1 MQDVWSLLFAC
12 LLVCRSAIFIDS
24 KRVGEGATHG
34 RRDKDMKNVEELEST
49 GAILIGCGLMS
60 YTLMLAS
67 ADTLVWECIEFVM
80 GTLFLLVG
88 LWSVYLA
95 GVEYDRVTWE
105 RNRRKNGNMW

>member
-1 MQDVWSLLFAC
+1 
-12 LLVCRSAIFIDS
+12 
-24 KRVGEGATHG
+24 
-34 RRDKDMKNVEELEST
+34 MKNVEELETT

-60 YTLMLAS
+60 YTLMLIS
-67 ADTLVWECIEFVM
+67 EDTPVWECIELVM